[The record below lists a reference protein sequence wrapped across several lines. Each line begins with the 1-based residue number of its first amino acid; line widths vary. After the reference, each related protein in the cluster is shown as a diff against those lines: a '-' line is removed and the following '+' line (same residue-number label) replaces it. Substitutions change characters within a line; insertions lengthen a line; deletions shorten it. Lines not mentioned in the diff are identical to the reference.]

1 MSRPVARDFFDKARE
16 RVSFGMFVAGAAAVV
31 GSVLDWVTFS
41 LPEPVG
47 SINLSNQRP
56 SPPISGF
63 EAGDGRWVM
72 AAGAVIIVCSILLV
86 LKGRALYAGLAFCAS
101 LVVGAIAISD
111 YKGVGD
117 VSSDLSRKLD
127 VVGEPHVAIGLT
139 LVAIAALL
147 GLIMSVAGVAA
158 TPSGDRD

>member
-1 MSRPVARDFFDKARE
+1 MGQPIERDFFDKARE
-16 RVSFGMFVAGAAAVV
+16 RVAAGLFVAGAAAVV

-47 SINLSNQRP
+47 TVSQTNQKP

-63 EAGDGRWVM
+63 DAGDGRWVM
-72 AAGAVIIVCSILLV
+72 AGGAVIILCAILLV
-86 LKGRALYAGLAFCAS
+86 LRRQALYAGLALCAS
-101 LVVGAIAISD
+101 IVIGSIAISD

-117 VSSDLSRKLD
+117 ISSDLSRRLD
-127 VVGEPHVAIGLT
+127 VIGEPHVAAGLT

-147 GLIMSVAGVAA
+147 GLIVSVAGIAA
-158 TPSGDRD
+158 TPRANR